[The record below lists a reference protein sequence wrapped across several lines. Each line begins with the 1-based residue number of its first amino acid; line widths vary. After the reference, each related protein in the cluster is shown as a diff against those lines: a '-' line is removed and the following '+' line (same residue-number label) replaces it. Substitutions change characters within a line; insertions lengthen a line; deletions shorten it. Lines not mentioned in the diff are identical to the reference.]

1 MILVECRSRALY
13 SSEWGGRAGNWV
25 DGVLL
30 RKPAGPSV
38 DEDRLLAKVG
48 SRVRIPCS
56 APRNQVRTRSEAV
69 FRLFGFQRGEPRQER
84 KIGTDELRVSIIGW
98 TSLDGSASGS

>member
-38 DEDRLLAKVG
+38 DEDRLLAKVRVAG
-48 SRVRIPCS
+48 SNPVFRSKEPGQNPVRGGISAVRIS
-56 APRNQVRTRSEAV
+56 A
-69 FRLFGFQRGEPRQER
+69 G
-84 KIGTDELRVSIIGW
+84 
-98 TSLDGSASGS
+98 